1 MRILGADIGFG
12 YTKATDGRQ
21 FQTFK
26 SLIGDATPIQ
36 FTEALMPAAA
46 QAPRHFEV
54 GEEAVFI
61 GEFAE
66 QQSRGRHFTL
76 DPAQFIG
83 KQAKTLA
90 LAALWPYALHGDP
103 IRLVTGL
110 PISFFKKYKDPLTT
124 LLQGRHP
131 VTAIGPNG
139 EREEKTIYV
148 EKVRVIPQPFGSLFN
163 VMLNDIGKPAQPR
176 FMTEKV
182 GVIDIGFRT
191 TDFTVSDKTRY
202 SERGSLS
209 TDSGIS
215 AAYTAIANLLHE
227 KSGVQVEIYRLYESV
242 TRGSIKIR
250 GQRYDLSALV
260 KQAYTQLA
268 QRIASEA
275 NRLWA
280 DEWDIDCIVLTGG
293 GGSALAPY
301 LTSLLQ
307 GEVLAMPADEDAR
320 LNNVRGYLKY
330 GVNIWGAAAN
340 TAGAAPAAEARGEAK
355 TEAKAE
361 KA

>member
-21 FQTFK
+21 FQAFK
-26 SLIGDATPIQ
+26 SLVGDATPIQ
-36 FTEALMPAAA
+36 FTESLLP
-46 QAPRHFEV
+46 QPVQPPRHFEI
-54 GEEAVFI
+54 GEESVFL

-66 QQSRGRHFTL
+66 QQSRGRQFTL

-90 LAALWPYALHGDP
+90 LAALYPYAAHGDP

-110 PISFFKKYKDPLTT
+110 PISFFRKYKDQLTT

-131 VTAIGPNG
+131 VAAIGPNG
-139 EREEKTIYV
+139 ERDEKTVYI

-163 VMLNDIGKPAQPR
+163 LMLNDIGKPVQPR

-191 TDFTVSDKTRY
+191 ADFTISDKTRY

-250 GQRYDLSALV
+250 GQRYDLSGLV

-268 QRIASEA
+268 QRIAAEV

-280 DEWDIDCIVLTGG
+280 DEWDIDAIVLTGG
-293 GGSALAPY
+293 GGATLAPF
-301 LTSLLQ
+301 LTPLLQ
-307 GEVLAMPADEDAR
+307 GEVLAIPADEDSR
-320 LNNVRGYLKY
+320 MNNVRGYWKY
-330 GVNIWGAAAN
+330 GVNLWGAAA
-340 TAGAAPAAEARGEAK
+340 TATPAAESKADAKPEARA
-355 TEAKAE
+355 EAKA
-361 KA
+361 